1 MMFRRFSPVLRPYR
15 ARLAVALVAATARPL
30 LSAARIWL
38 LKILIDTVV
47 RGGHHSLLGPL
58 AVAFVLIA
66 AVRGLVVHWDEK
78 LSGWVGTQMTRDLR
92 TRTYS
97 HLQGLSLR
105 FYHGQRLGDLLT
117 RLSGD
122 ISAIEDLLV
131 SGLSD
136 LVAFT
141 TTILLFVG
149 VLWYLDST
157 LLLVSFAILPFLALS
172 TLIGARRARHAQQ
185 DIRARAS
192 HLTSTAEEALSM
204 VALVKAFA
212 RGHHERR
219 RFAQATEE
227 AAVARLG
234 SVRVQAVFPPLADLL
249 TAIGTALVVYLG
261 ARQVI
266 NHHLSLGSL
275 VVFLSYLAALYTPI
289 QGLTSL
295 NTTVQR
301 ALVGAERVSE
311 ILDAPAE
318 FADRG
323 GPPMPDVLG
332 SVEFRHVTFGYDPD
346 RPVLRDV
353 NLRIEPGEMVALIG
367 PTGAGK
373 TSVVSLLLSYYD
385 PDLGEVLLDGHR
397 ASAFSADSVREKIAA
412 VLQEPMLFNTTVRE
426 NLRYGRLDATDAEI
440 ERAAVIAQADVF
452 IRELPDGYDTMVG
465 PRGSRLSG
473 GQRQRLALARA
484 LVKDAPVLVLDE
496 ATSALDPKTESAVV
510 DALRPIMADRAVLI
524 VAHRFSTVRHAD
536 RIVVLRDGRI
546 VEEGPPDELLNRPD
560 GPYRQFVNE
569 QTEPLRAIRRAR
581 TGRPRTGVAVARRRR
596 QDEQDPVEEAS
607 R

>member
-1 MMFRRFSPVLRPYR
+1 
-15 ARLAVALVAATARPL
+15 
-30 LSAARIWL
+30 
-38 LKILIDTVV
+38 
-47 RGGHHSLLGPL
+47 
-58 AVAFVLIA
+58 
-66 AVRGLVVHWDEK
+66 
-78 LSGWVGTQMTRDLR
+78 
-92 TRTYS
+92 
-97 HLQGLSLR
+97 
-105 FYHGQRLGDLLT
+105 LT

-136 LVAFT
+136 LVAYT
-141 TTILLFVG
+141 TTILLFIG
-149 VLWYLDST
+149 VLWYLDAT

-172 TLIGARRARHAQQ
+172 TVIGARRARHAQQ

-204 VALVKAFA
+204 IALVKAFA
-212 RGHHERR
+212 RGRHERG
-219 RFAQATEE
+219 RFADATEE

-261 ARQVI
+261 ATQVI

-275 VVFLSYLAALYTPI
+275 VVFLSYLGALYTPI

-318 FADRG
+318 MFDRDWSPHAG
-323 GPPMPDVLG
+323 RARVSGV
-332 SVEFRHVTFGYDPD
+332 STRHLWLRSGTAGAARHQPAHPARGDGRPD
-346 RPVLRDV
+346 RPHRGGKNVGGQPAAQLLRP
-353 NLRIEPGEMVALIG
+353 RCWRRPARR
-367 PTGAGK
+367 PTGEC
-373 TSVVSLLLSYYD
+373 VQC
-385 PDLGEVLLDGHR
+385 R
-397 ASAFSADSVREKIAA
+397 QR
-412 VLQEPMLFNTTVRE
+412 Q
-426 NLRYGRLDATDAEI
+426 ATD
-440 ERAAVIAQADVF
+440 
-452 IRELPDGYDTMVG
+452 
-465 PRGSRLSG
+465 
-473 GQRQRLALARA
+473 QRQRLALARA

-510 DALRPIMADRAVLI
+510 NALRPIMADRAVLI

-546 VEEGPPDELLNRPD
+546 VEEGPPAGLLDNPD

-581 TGRPRTGVAVARRRR
+581 RARNGATLAARRRR
-596 QDEQDPVEEAS
+596 DGQDPVEEATRS
-607 R
+607 

>member
-1 MMFRRFSPVLRPYR
+1 
-15 ARLAVALVAATARPL
+15 L

-47 RGGHHSLLGPL
+47 RSGRHSLLGPL
-58 AVAFVLIA
+58 AIAFVLIA
-66 AVRGLVVHWDEK
+66 AVRGLVVHFDEK

-92 TRTYS
+92 ARTYS

-105 FYHGQRLGDLLT
+105 FFHTQRLGDLLT

-136 LVAFT
+136 LVAYT

-149 VLWYLDST
+149 VLWYLDAT
-157 LLLVSFAILPFLALS
+157 LLLVSFAVLPLLALS
-172 TLIGARRARHAQQ
+172 TVIGARRARRAQQ

-192 HLTSTAEEALSM
+192 QLTSTAEEALSM

-212 RGHHERR
+212 RGRHERR
-219 RFAQATEE
+219 RFADATEE
-227 AAVARLG
+227 AAVARLA

-311 ILDAPAE
+311 ILDAPADM
-318 FADRG
+318 FDRN
-323 GPPMPDVLG
+323 GPPMPAVRG
-332 SVEFRHVTFGYDPD
+332 SVEFRHVTFGYDPE
-346 RPVLRDV
+346 RPVLHDI
-353 NLRIEPGEMVALIG
+353 NLRIQPGEMVALIG

-385 PDLGEVLLDGHR
+385 PDVGAVLLDGRR
-397 ASAFSADSVREKIAA
+397 ASAFSADSVREQVAA
-412 VLQEPMLFNTTVRE
+412 VLQEPMLFNTTVAE

-440 ERAAVIAQADVF
+440 QQAAVIAQADTF

-510 DALRPIMADRAVLI
+510 NALRPIMADRAVLI

-536 RIVVLRDGRI
+536 RIVVIHEGRI
-546 VEEGPPDELLNRPD
+546 VEEGRPADLLDNPD

-569 QTEPLRAIRRAR
+569 QTEPLRAVRRAR
-581 TGRPRTGVAVARRRR
+581 RSGNGGAVSRRG
-596 QDEQDPVEEAS
+596 A
-607 R
+607 